1 MSAALAP
8 YIQKLDAALA
18 EKNIFTDYLNIAE
31 AKTGLPKRNVV
42 LGKLFR
48 LLLNHSALV
57 QLQYLILC
65 QFFWDSRLIFRLP
78 DLTDCYF
85 NWYR

>member
-42 LGKLFR
+42 LGKLFGS
-48 LLLNHSALV
+48 LNHSALV
-57 QLQYLILC
+57 QL
-65 QFFWDSRLIFRLP
+65 
-78 DLTDCYF
+78 
-85 NWYR
+85 

>member
-42 LGKLFR
+42 LGKLFG
-48 LLLNHSALV
+48 LLNHSALV
-57 QLQYLILC
+57 QLLEMSVL
-65 QFFWDSRLIFRLP
+65 LG
-78 DLTDCYF
+78 
-85 NWYR
+85 